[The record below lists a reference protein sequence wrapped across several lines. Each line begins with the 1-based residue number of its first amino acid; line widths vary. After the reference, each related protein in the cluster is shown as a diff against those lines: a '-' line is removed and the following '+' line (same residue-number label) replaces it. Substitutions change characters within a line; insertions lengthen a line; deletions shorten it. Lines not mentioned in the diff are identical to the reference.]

1 MKRFRNFSL
10 GLTSFLI
17 VYFIFMIMNELVAQL
32 IFYFG
37 LTIIGLYI
45 FRGLNLIFQRI
56 YYIIK
61 DIKVCDCGFWNR
73 DGNYNWDIK
82 LVNFRD
88 EGGLNEESERQ

>member
-37 LTIIGLYI
+37 LTIIGLYV
-45 FRGLNLIFQRI
+45 FRGLNIIFQKI
-56 YYIIK
+56 YSKIK
-61 DIKVCDCGFWNR
+61 DIKICDCGFWNR
-73 DGNYNWDIK
+73 DGIYSRDINMI
-82 LVNFRD
+82 NFKRED
-88 EGGLNEESERQ
+88 GQNE

>member
-10 GLTSFLI
+10 GLATFFI

-45 FRGLNLIFQRI
+45 FRGLNILFQKL
-56 YYIIK
+56 YNKTK
-61 DIKVCDCGFWNR
+61 DIRLVDCGFWQES
-73 DGNYNWDIK
+73 GKYKANYQ
-82 LVNFRD
+82 LVNF
-88 EGGLNEESERQ
+88 LKERETE

>member
-45 FRGLNLIFQRI
+45 FRGLNIVSQKLYNIT
-56 YYIIK
+56 K
-61 DIKVCDCGFWNR
+61 DIKLVDCGFWNK
-73 DGNYNWDIK
+73 DGIYNWDIK
-82 LVNFRD
+82 LVD
-88 EGGLNEESERQ
+88 LKKEDGQNE